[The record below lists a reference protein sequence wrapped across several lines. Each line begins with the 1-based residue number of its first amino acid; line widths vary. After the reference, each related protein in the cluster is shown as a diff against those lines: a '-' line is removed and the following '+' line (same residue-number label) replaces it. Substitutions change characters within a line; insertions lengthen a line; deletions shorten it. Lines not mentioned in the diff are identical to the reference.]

1 MAAKL
6 IHDLLMIWVTI
17 EPVSTAV
24 LFATLTGRLS
34 RQEQHRVAFKAIAYS
49 TAILLAAIVGGQIV
63 LHAMNIQLI
72 SLQVAGGVILFLFA
86 LQIIFGQTASLAGQS
101 EAGRDIAVYP
111 LAIPSIVGAEAIMVV
126 VVLTDYHLY
135 TFTSQV
141 LTALMALLVLL
152 ATWGMMLLAT
162 RILRAIGESGAMI
175 IERVNGM
182 ILAALAVEL
191 VMEALGVAR
200 WIPK

>member
-1 MAAKL
+1 MTSKL
-6 IHDLLMIWVTI
+6 VHDLLMICVTI

-24 LFATLTGRLS
+24 LFATLTRRLS
-34 RQEQHRVAFKAIAYS
+34 RREQHRVAIKAISYS
-49 TAILLAAIVGGQIV
+49 AAILLASIVGGQI
-63 LHAMNIQLI
+63 LLSAMNIQLI

-86 LQIIFGQTASLAGQS
+86 LQIIFGQTASLADQS

-126 VVLTDYHLY
+126 VLLTDYHLY
-135 TFTSQV
+135 AFTSQA
-141 LTALMALLVLL
+141 LTTLMVLLVLL

-162 RILRAIGESGAMI
+162 RILRVIGQSGAMI
-175 IERVNGM
+175 IERINGM

-191 VMEALGVAR
+191 VMEALGVSR
-200 WIPK
+200 WLTS

>member
-1 MAAKL
+1 
-6 IHDLLMIWVTI
+6 MIWVTI

-34 RQEQHRVAFKAIAYS
+34 REEQHRVAFKATTYS
-49 TAILLAAIVGGQIV
+49 AAILLASIVGGQI
-63 LHAMNIQLI
+63 LLSAMNIQLI

-86 LQIIFGQTASLAGQS
+86 LQVIFGKTASFTEQP
-101 EAGRDIAVYP
+101 EAGRDIAVFP

-135 TFTSQV
+135 TFTFQA
-141 LTALMALLVLL
+141 LTSLMALLVLL

-162 RILRAIGESGAMI
+162 RILRVIGQSGAMI

-200 WIPK
+200 WINK